1 MMSANILRGLRA
13 CAVSQSFRRSLL
25 TVPGYEACFSG
36 CRLRQFPGGP
46 LLDLNLKV
54 MSQHPPSSFIVPPH
68 RFLCTSTHPKEGNL
82 IYKGTLGKAIR
93 AVKLFSYSSSGFSL
107 VVLPQVILKTGF
119 GTGTMAL
126 EVVLCS
132 FVGFL
137 TFCAPILLHLMTKGY
152 VLRLYHC
159 PETDTYTAVTISL
172 FLTELRTVFHQ
183 KQVQIPGV
191 SRMFTTFYAD
201 KMGLLVSPDFFN
213 TPQDYNHLMG
223 YDKPFSFSSD
233 DLEQPK
239 R

>member
-1 MMSANILRGLRA
+1 MMSVSILRALRT

-36 CRLRQFPGGP
+36 SRSRHVPGVGGP
-46 LLDLNLKV
+46 LLNWNLKV
-54 MSQHPPSSFIVPPH
+54 TSQRPASCC
-68 RFLCTSTHPKEGNL
+68 LCTAAHPKEGNL
-82 IYKGTLGKAIR
+82 IYKGTLGNAIR
-93 AVKLFSYSSSGFSL
+93 AVKLLSYSSSGCS
-107 VVLPQVILKTGF
+107 VVLLPQVILKTSF
-119 GTGTMAL
+119 GTGSMIL

-132 FVGFL
+132 FIGFL

-152 VLRLYHC
+152 VIRLYHC
-159 PETDTYTAVTISL
+159 PETDTYTAVTVSL

-183 KQVQIPGV
+183 TQVRIPGV

-201 KMGLLVSPDFFN
+201 KRGLLVSPDFFN
-213 TPQDYNHLMG
+213 TPHDYNHLMG

-233 DLEQPK
+233 DIEQPE